1 MTKFQIKCSQPQPL
15 HNEKEETESKN
26 PYGELS
32 VIELESIVGGWG
44 GVWPWPWP
52 WPGLVPWP
60 WPWPWPGPVPRPG
73 QKPKIRDEIGEGKGA

>member
-1 MTKFQIKCSQPQPL
+1 MTKFQIKPSQPQPL

-44 GVWPWPWP
+44 GWPWPWP
-52 WPGLVPWP
+52 QPEARQLEWRLEPWP
-60 WPWPWPGPVPRPG
+60 QPEPLKV
-73 QKPKIRDEIGEGKGA
+73 KIFEP

>member
-1 MTKFQIKCSQPQPL
+1 MTKFQIKPSQPQPL

-44 GVWPWPWP
+44 GWPWPWP
-52 WPGLVPWP
+52 QRER
-60 WPWPWPGPVPRPG
+60 RPL
-73 QKPKIRDEIGEGKGA
+73 IIDLYRLS

>member
-1 MTKFQIKCSQPQPL
+1 MTKFQIKPSQPQPL

-44 GVWPWPWP
+44 GWRWGWPWPQP
-52 WPGLVPWP
+52 WAQPWAQ
-60 WPWPWPGPVPRPG
+60 R
-73 QKPKIRDEIGEGKGA
+73 

>member
-1 MTKFQIKCSQPQPL
+1 MTKFQIKPSQPQPL

-44 GVWPWPWP
+44 GWPWPLEEESEEEWQLEPRQLEP
-52 WPGLVPWP
+52 WPQPEPLKV
-60 WPWPWPGPVPRPG
+60 
-73 QKPKIRDEIGEGKGA
+73 KIFEP

>member
-1 MTKFQIKCSQPQPL
+1 MTKFQIKPSQPQPL

-44 GVWPWPWP
+44 GWPWPLEEERRGVAARAP
-52 WPGLVPWP
+52 AARAVASA
-60 WPWPWPGPVPRPG
+60 RA
-73 QKPKIRDEIGEGKGA
+73 IEGKNI

>member
-26 PYGELS
+26 LYGELS

-44 GVWPWPWP
+44 GVWPWPC
-52 WPGLVPWP
+52 PGPH
-60 WPWPWPGPVPRPG
+60 PWPGPWPG
-73 QKPKIRDEIGEGKGA
+73 PAAPFVTPLGLLK